1 MKIGV
6 IAQRLQRPLFECL
19 ALAAEMKLDGVQLY
33 SVSHGEIKLD
43 GVQLYSVSHG
53 ENLLNF
59 STAQRRELVAYCADC
74 GLEISA
80 VCGEVGGYGFR
91 LSEKN
96 PERIELT
103 RRNIDLALDL
113 GCRIVTTHIGVVRNN
128 RQDELYRNQVA
139 ALREAGSYAA
149 SRHAV
154 IAIETGPE
162 PAAVLKML
170 LEDVGSPGIGINF
183 DPANLVMVLGAD
195 EVTELQTLA
204 PYIVHTHAKD
214 GVNYRR
220 SDPEVVYDAFARG
233 GIKQLVADT
242 GELFREM
249 PPGSGSVKWNTYL
262 SVLQK
267 IAPDVFL
274 TIEREAGVD
283 PIGDTR
289 TAANFLREQL
299 AAVNPNSFRA
309 S

>member
-19 ALAAEMKLDGVQLY
+19 SLAAEMKLDGVQLY
-33 SVSHGEIKLD
+33 SVSRR
-43 GVQLYSVSHG
+43 
-53 ENLLNF
+53 ENLLEF
-59 STAQRRELVAYCADC
+59 SAVQRREIVAYCADC

-91 LSEKN
+91 LAEKN

-113 GCRIVTTHIGVVRNN
+113 GCRIVTTHIGMVRND
-128 RQDELYRNQVA
+128 RRDELYRHQVE
-139 ALREAGSYAA
+139 ALRETGSYAA
-149 SRHAV
+149 ANHAV

-162 PAAVLKML
+162 PASVLKML
-170 LEDVGSPGIGINF
+170 LEDIGSPGVGINF

-195 EVTELQTLA
+195 EVAELQTLA
-204 PYIVHTHAKD
+204 PYVVHTHAKD

-220 SDPEVVYDAFARG
+220 CDPEQVYDAFARG

-249 PPGSGSVKWNTYL
+249 PPGQGAVKWGPYL
-262 SVLQK
+262 AALQH
-267 IAPDVFL
+267 IAPDTFL
-274 TIEREAGVD
+274 TIEREVGAD
-283 PIGDTR
+283 PVGDTR
-289 TAANFLREQL
+289 AAAAFLREQL
-299 AAVNPNSFRA
+299 RA
-309 S
+309 LVPVVPAC